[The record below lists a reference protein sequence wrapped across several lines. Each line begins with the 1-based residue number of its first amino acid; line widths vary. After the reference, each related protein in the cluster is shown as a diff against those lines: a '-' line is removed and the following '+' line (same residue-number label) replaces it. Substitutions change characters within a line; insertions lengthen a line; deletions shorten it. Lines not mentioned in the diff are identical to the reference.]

1 MPFTRGTIIRIIP
14 FLVLALVTAHALA
27 QGGSA
32 GVIRGT
38 VTDPSGAVIPNA
50 TVHLTNP
57 RSGLDRTVSS
67 DALGQFEFSNITF
80 DAYQVGVSANGFA
93 PLRQA
98 VDIHSV
104 VGTTLKLVLQ
114 IAAAD
119 STVWRLTPP
128 STRM

>member
-1 MPFTRGTIIRIIP
+1 MSLTRGTIARI
-14 FLVLALVTAHALA
+14 LSVMVLALATVHVLA

-50 TVHLTNP
+50 TVHLSNP
-57 RSGLDRTVSS
+57 RSGLDRTVAS

-80 DAYQVGVSANGFA
+80 DAYQIGVSASGFA

-104 VGTTLKLVLQ
+104 VGTTLKLE
-114 IAAAD
+114 
-119 STVWRLTPP
+119 
-128 STRM
+128 